1 MGMPPLATAMLLVLA
16 ADAPAPAKVDFR
28 RDVYPLLKTACF
40 DCHQGRRASSGV
52 RLDLRAD
59 ILGETTGKPLVVP
72 GKSGQSRLIAMVTA
86 KVPNKVMPKVGPRLS
101 EDQVRLLAAWIDQG
115 LPWNDGVLPPESLA
129 GDHWAF
135 QPVQRPAVPEIG
147 NAAWVNNPVDAFI
160 LAKLEANGLQP
171 AAPADARTL
180 LRRMSLDLVGL
191 PPDAE
196 QVDAFVRE
204 VKGAKPQ
211 AVISTTVARLL
222 SSPHYGERWGR
233 HWLDVA
239 RWAESEGYESNHPR
253 AFAWRYRDWV
263 VRAFNDDKP
272 FADFVREQLAGDE
285 ITPYADERLIGTGF
299 LAAAR
304 LSSNEEDR
312 PRQRNDILIDV
323 VNATA
328 SALLGLTMQCAQC
341 HSHKFDPI
349 SARDY
354 YRFQGFFVRGQP
366 GNLALRDPQLWRQ
379 YHANKPE
386 DYDKLLA
393 ERDALYEAGRQRKI
407 ADVRKALTSETL
419 AVYALTM
426 QQRTPEQETLARQTD
441 LLFQFATGQIEAAV
455 PDKKRYAEVKK
466 QVADLETRMSEK
478 PQTFGY
484 YSPAT
489 SPHEINVLPM
499 KGFYPLIYAPQELKR
514 AKPYLLAAGDVHQPS
529 FPVDV
534 GWPALFGPTKS
545 AELGSR
551 PRLAL
556 ANWLADPR
564 HPLAA
569 RVYVNRIWQQHF
581 GRGIVAS
588 ANDFGLKGE
597 PPTHPEL
604 LDWLAAEFI
613 DSGGSTKHLH
623 RLVLTSNT
631 YQQSSVA
638 STETLAKDPDN
649 LLWSRWQP
657 RRLEAETIRDSLLA
671 VSGELDA
678 RVGGPSSPDD
688 KATRRSLYLFQKRD
702 LPPQQQSLFDGPGA
716 MTESCAQ
723 RLTTTVPLQALY
735 LLNSKFS
742 VERAKALAQR
752 VVAAAGADRERQI
765 EAVFR
770 LALQRLPEPHE
781 RELARR
787 FFTDENSP
795 AALARFCQALMN
807 VNEFVYL
814 E

>member
-1 MGMPPLATAMLLVLA
+1 MGMPPLVTALLFVLA
-16 ADAPAPAKVDFR
+16 ADAPAPTKVDFR

-59 ILGETTGKPLVVP
+59 ILGETTGKPLAVLR
-72 GKSGQSRLIAMVTA
+72 KSAQSRLIQMVTGT
-86 KVPNKVMPKVGPRLS
+86 VPNKIMPKVGPRLN
-101 EDQVRLLAAWIDQG
+101 ETQVRLLAAWIDQG
-115 LPWNDGVLPPESLA
+115 LPWDDSLLPPESLA

-135 QPVQRPAVPEIG
+135 QPVKRPAIPTVR
-147 NAAWVNNPVDAFI
+147 NAAWVNNPIDAFV
-160 LAKLEANGLQP
+160 LARLQANGVQP

-180 LRRMSLDLVGL
+180 MRRMSLDLVGL
-191 PPDAE
+191 PPTYE
-196 QVDAFVRE
+196 QVEDF
-204 VKGAKPQ
+204 AKSAEPQ
-211 AVISTTVARLL
+211 AVVARTVERLL
-222 SSPHYGERWGR
+222 SSPQYGERWGR

-253 AFAWRYRDWV
+253 AHAWRYRDWV

-272 FADFVREQLAGDE
+272 FADFIREQLAGDE
-285 ITPYADERLIGTGF
+285 FAPYADEHLIATGF

-312 PRQRNDILIDV
+312 PRQRNDILVDV

-328 SALLGLTMQCAQC
+328 SAFLGLTMQCAQC

-354 YRFQGFFVRGQP
+354 YRFQGFFVQGQP
-366 GNLALRDPQLWRQ
+366 GNLALRDPKLWHD
-379 YHANKPE
+379 YNAKKP
-386 DYDKLLA
+386 DGYDKLAA
-393 ERDALYEAGRQRKI
+393 ERDALYEAGRQRKT
-407 ADVRKALTSETL
+407 AEVRKTLSPETL
-419 AVYALTM
+419 AIYALTM
-426 QQRTPEQETLARQTD
+426 EQRTPAQETLARQTD
-441 LLFQFATGQIEAAV
+441 LLFQFGTGQIEAAV
-455 PDKKRYAEVKK
+455 PDKKRYVEVKK
-466 QVADLETRMSEK
+466 QLAELEKRMLEK

-489 SPHEINVLPM
+489 SPHAVDVLPM
-499 KGFYPLIYAPQELKR
+499 KGFYPLIYAPEELKR
-514 AKPYLLAAGDVHQPS
+514 SKPYLLAAGDVHQPS

-545 AELGSR
+545 AELANR

-569 RVYVNRIWQQHF
+569 RVYVNRVWQQHF

-588 ANDFGLKGE
+588 ANDFGVKGE

-604 LDWLAAEFI
+604 LDWLAAEFL

-623 RLVLTSNT
+623 RLILTSST
-631 YQQSSVA
+631 YQQSSAA
-638 STETLAKDPDN
+638 SSETLAKDPDN

-657 RRLEAETIRDSLLA
+657 RRLEAEAIRDSLLA
-671 VSGELDA
+671 VSGDLDA
-678 RVGGPSSPDD
+678 KIGGPSTSDD
-688 KATRRSLYLFQKRD
+688 KTTRRSLYLFQKRD
-702 LPPQQQSLFDGPGA
+702 LPPQQQPLFDGPGA
-716 MTESCAQ
+716 MTESCAG

-742 VERAKALAQR
+742 VERGQALATR
-752 VVAAAGADRERQI
+752 VLATAGEDREQQI
-765 EAVFR
+765 ETAFR
-770 LALQRLPEPHE
+770 LALQRRPEPHE
-781 RELARR
+781 RKLAQR
-787 FFTDENSP
+787 FFDNDGSP
-795 AALARFCQALMN
+795 AALPRLCQALMN

-814 E
+814 D